1 MSIEDYN
8 LEKLGSGPF
17 HKLLKELK
25 KEVKIASL

>member
-8 LEKLGSGPF
+8 LEKLESGTF
-17 HKLLKELK
+17 LEVKELK